1 MRRHACPELRRRGAP
16 PLAHRVTRISI
27 AWAGLPPTTAATTRF
42 ISWVSIGRPCLLAPT
57 PPAPWRIARIG
68 IGRFQRTTTTSHTAP
83 IARFIIG
90 VGIGLTAAALFAAR
104 LVFAW

>member
-1 MRRHACPELRRRGAP
+1 
-16 PLAHRVTRISI
+16 
-27 AWAGLPPTTAATTRF
+27 LPPTTAATTRF
-42 ISWVSIGRPCLLAPT
+42 ISWVSVSRPYLLAPT

-68 IGRFQRTTTTSHTAP
+68 IGRAIAPTPPSWFITRIGISGFQRTTATRHTAP

-90 VGIGLTAAALFAAR
+90 VSIGLTAAALFAAR